1 MNRVRASSFEIIR
14 DSQDLSGEKRQPK
27 LFGYIG
33 IDADNRKAFESLK
46 ALCSEET
53 VDKIVIVYHDY
64 AFSLIGVSLSES
76 NVNPPSV
83 RLEGKYKFSANDIQL
98 ERLAEY

>member
-1 MNRVRASSFEIIR
+1 MKRVRASSFEILR
-14 DSQDLSGEKRQPK
+14 DKDLSQEKRQPK

-33 IDADNRKAFESLK
+33 IDADNSKAFEALK
-46 ALCSEET
+46 ALCSEES

-76 NVNPPSV
+76 NANPPSV
-83 RLEGKYKFSANDIQL
+83 RLEGRYRFSAKDIQL
-98 ERLAEY
+98 ERLSE